1 MRKPGSLIFIVL
13 ALLSFATEELQAQ
26 RNLRKA
32 PKPDPVAELSQFQ
45 PAEGFEV
52 NLYAA
57 NPLIAKPINMNFDAK
72 GRLWVASSGV
82 YPHIKPGQVP
92 NDRVLILEDT
102 DGDGAAD
109 RSTVFADGLLMPTGV
124 VPDDNDGAILLPVNE
139 KPRTTDVEA
148 ETIKPASDAAP
159 PDAPKIVNPVILN

>member
-1 MRKPGSLIFIVL
+1 MRKPGNWTCLAAVL
-13 ALLSFATEELQAQ
+13 LLLPAVELHAQ

-32 PKPDPVAELSQFQ
+32 PKPDPAVELGQFQ
-45 PAEGFEV
+45 AAEGFEV
-52 NLYAA
+52 NLFAA
-57 NPLIAKPINMNFDAK
+57 NPLIAKPINMNFDAR

-92 NDRVLILEDT
+92 NDRILILEDT

-124 VPDDNDGAILLPVNE
+124 IPDDNEGAYIANSTDLLYMRDHDGDRKADE
-139 KPRTTDVEA
+139 KR
-148 ETIKPASDAAP
+148 
-159 PDAPKIVNPVILN
+159 VIL

>member
-1 MRKPGSLIFIVL
+1 MRKPGNLILSAL
-13 ALLSFATEELQAQ
+13 ALLPFATLELRAQ

-32 PKPDPVAELSQFQ
+32 PKPDPVVELTQFQ

-52 NLYAA
+52 NLFAA
-57 NPLIAKPINMNFDAK
+57 NPLIAKPINMNFDAR

-92 NDRVLILEDT
+92 NDRILILEDT

-124 VPDDNDGAILLPVNE
+124 IPDDNDGAYIANSTDLLYMRDHDGDGKADE
-139 KPRTTDVEA
+139 KRVVLSGFG
-148 ETIKPASDAAP
+148 I
-159 PDAPKIVNPVILN
+159 